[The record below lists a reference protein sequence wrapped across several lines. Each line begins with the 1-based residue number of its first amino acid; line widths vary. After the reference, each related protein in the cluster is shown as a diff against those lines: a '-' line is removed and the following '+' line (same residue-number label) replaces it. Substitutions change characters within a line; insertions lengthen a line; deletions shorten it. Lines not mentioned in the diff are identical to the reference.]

1 MNLKKFLIIFL
12 SRTSYNFDGII
23 KLEDFDIDD
32 ILIDEKSSKNILICN
47 IFHKTLIE
55 AELLPIRFDRI
66 DGFIRIYDG
75 NRYLTLFGSEKY
87 DVIYNRFRCLLS
99 NWHHIFFSHY
109 YAKIKVDFYDSLTI

>member
-99 NWHHIFFSHY
+99 N
-109 YAKIKVDFYDSLTI
+109 